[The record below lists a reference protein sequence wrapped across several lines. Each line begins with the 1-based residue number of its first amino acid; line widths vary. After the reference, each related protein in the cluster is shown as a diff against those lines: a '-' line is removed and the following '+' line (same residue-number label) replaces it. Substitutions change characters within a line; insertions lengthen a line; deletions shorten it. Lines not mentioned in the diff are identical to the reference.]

1 MLIFVIFYLI
11 GLINSYPY
19 FPECSKF
26 NSDALVLNTL
36 NGKIIG
42 KCYNVTVN
50 YGSKPQST
58 NQVLTWLGNF
68 IENKLLLY
76 YKRDV

>member
-1 MLIFVIFYLI
+1 MLIFVIFY
-11 GLINSYPY
+11 
-19 FPECSKF
+19 
-26 NSDALVLNTL
+26 
-36 NGKIIG
+36 IG